1 METRIVLKDKAK
13 MLRVNCSLKANSEFP
28 LQLNWLKKK
37 KKKAFL
43 VLIVGC
49 DAEFT
54 MFNGTGMQ

>member
-37 KKKAFL
+37 KKAFL